1 MQVQHEEL
9 RKKGAFFFEENGQRV
24 AEMLYF
30 HSKPGE
36 ITIYH
41 TEVSATLA
49 GKGVGRELVTAGV
62 KYARENDLRIV
73 PTCSY
78 AKSVIDKTPEFQDV
92 LA

>member
-1 MQVQHEEL
+1 MQIKQDDNK
-9 RKKGAFFFEENGQRV
+9 KKGAFFVEEDGERL

-30 HSKPGE
+30 QSKPGE

-41 TEVSATLA
+41 TEVSPKLA
-49 GKGVGRELVTAGV
+49 GKGVGRERVTAGV
-62 KYARENDLRIV
+62 EFARDNDLKIV

-92 LA
+92 LV